1 LLFQIRYTDSA
12 ITGDIIRYSIADD
25 KAVKVSSL
33 ITPSGGG
40 RAFQGKDKKSIY
52 YFGGTSTYLNIQKFN
67 TDTNSMVTLPTALPS
82 AVLFGSGVST
92 NDRSGIIFIFGG
104 NNRDVMEFD
113 EASETAYVIAA
124 LPFQSS
130 PVLATAAIPNGKED
144 GGVWIFAGNNPK
156 VANPIL
162 LFNTKTKAV
171 SIPAGNSTSQLP
183 PLYEILC
190 AVTDGRSGYIIG
202 GLGRVPGPD
211 GSYHPTNGM
220 LR

>member
-1 LLFQIRYTDSA
+1 
-12 ITGDIIRYSIADD
+12 
-25 KAVKVSSL
+25 
-33 ITPSGGG
+33 
-40 RAFQGKDKKSIY
+40 
-52 YFGGTSTYLNIQKFN
+52 
-67 TDTNSMVTLPTALPS
+67 
-82 AVLFGSGVST
+82 
-92 NDRSGIIFIFGG
+92 
-104 NNRDVMEFD
+104 MEFD

-162 LFNTKTKAV
+162 LFNTKAKAV
-171 SIPAGNSTSQLP
+171 SIPEGNSTSQLP

-202 GLGRVPGPD
+202 ALGRVPGPD